1 MKLYSFS
8 FLILLFTY
16 GYCRSDIRI
25 PFRLTLAVPVEYSV
39 GFIGRALLLETN
51 QTVPNFK
58 AALSVEAVDGRYSCS
73 LEVFL
78 GDVKVWNSGHYLR
91 FYTWDICVLELTG
104 DGDLRLKGPKE
115 QVGWRT
121 GTSGQAV
128 ERLQIRNS
136 GNLVLV
142 DTVDQ
147 IKWQSFNFPT
157 DVMLWGQRLNVAT
170 RLTSFPRNSVSFYS
184 LEIQYNRISLYLH
197 SGKWNYSYWEFKP
210 SNNRNITFIQLASN
224 GLRLFSDKYKKIA
237 QIPSQ
242 QPQPLR
248 FLALGNE
255 TGNLGLFFYHP
266 SKGRF
271 ETAFQALN
279 TTCDLPLA
287 CKPYGICTFSNACS
301 CIRHLTKETTMSS
314 NCSEGISGEFCGS
327 NQAEILEL
335 EGVSNVLKDGPKR
348 VNISKETCS
357 NLCLEDCKCAA
368 ALYSSVKGETNQR
381 ECYLYGL
388 VVGVK
393 QVQRGTGVSFMVK
406 VPKGTS
412 GSHGKTKVK
421 KWVLA
426 MVGVFDGLIILL
438 VLGGLG
444 YYYIQKRR
452 KNLQATD
459 NHT

>member
-58 AALSVEAVDGRYSCS
+58 TALSVEAVDGRYSCS

-78 GDVKVWNSGHYLR
+78 GDVKVWNSGHYVR

-142 DTVDQ
+142 DTLDQ

-184 LEIQYNRISLYLH
+184 LEIQHNMISLYLH
-197 SGKWNYSYWEFKP
+197 S
-210 SNNRNITFIQLASN
+210 
-224 GLRLFSDKYKKIA
+224 
-237 QIPSQ
+237 
-242 QPQPLR
+242 
-248 FLALGNE
+248 
-255 TGNLGLFFYHP
+255 GNLGLFFYHP

-335 EGVSNVLKDGPKR
+335 EGVSSVLKNGPKR
-348 VNISKETCS
+348 VNISKEACS

-412 GSHGKTKVK
+412 GNHGKTNVK